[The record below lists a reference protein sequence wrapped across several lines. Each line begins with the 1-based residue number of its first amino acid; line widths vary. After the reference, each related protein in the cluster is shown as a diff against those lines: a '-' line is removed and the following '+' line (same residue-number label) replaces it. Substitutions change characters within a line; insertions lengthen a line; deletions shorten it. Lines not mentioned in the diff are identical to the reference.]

1 MTLTEVMVSL
11 LLSSLL
17 TLALVSLFVSAR
29 RSSLQDEQLATL
41 QEVGRYALSFL
52 SRELEMAG
60 FMGGFDQLEVIDN
73 TALVAPSQSTVTQ
86 DSCLALLLDSQLGVT
101 HFNNVDEFGQE
112 TDYSGQP
119 TGRSLPSDCN
129 LGYRRLVKGS
139 DVVVIRRVKDRSMQE
154 RGFAA
159 DDLIPWVVYLS
170 FSDLS
175 GPASLY
181 WGSNLHA
188 VRALQSRSPQNE
200 LETWEFAPQLIY
212 LREQSD
218 VLCTDQGAL
227 PPELCRIRLKQSGY
241 GLSPPQCLVDGVERI
256 NITFGIDGDRNG
268 MVDQWADVAPTDLSA
283 PIRSAAIDLL
293 VRSAVIEPHYSD
305 PKSYLLGRDLYD
317 PTQDGVGCTEHH
329 RRTSF
334 HTAVETRNLWSLRQ

>member
-60 FMGGFDQLEVIDN
+60 FMGGYDQVEVIDN
-73 TALVAPSQSTVTQ
+73 AALVSTNQSTVPQ
-86 DSCLALLLDSQLGVT
+86 DSCVALLLDSQAGVT
-101 HFNNVDEFGQE
+101 HFNNVNEFGQE
-112 TDYSGQP
+112 TNHLGQS

-139 DVVVIRRVKDRSMQE
+139 DVVVIRRVKDHSIQE
-154 RGFAA
+154 RGFTA
-159 DDLIPWVVYLS
+159 DNLVPWAVYLS

-175 GPASLY
+175 GPAVMHR
-181 WGSNLHA
+181 GSDLNA
-188 VRALQSRSPQNE
+188 VTALQSRSPQRE

-218 VLCTDQGAL
+218 VLCTDQGAP

-256 NITFGIDGDRNG
+256 NITFGIDNDRNG
-268 MVDQWADVAPTDLSA
+268 MVDQWADVPPTDLA
-283 PIRSAAIDLL
+283 ARIRSATVDLL
-293 VRSAVIEPHYSD
+293 VRSAVLEPHYSD
-305 PKSYLLGRDLYD
+305 PKIYLLGRDVYD
-317 PTQDGVGCTEHH
+317 PIQDGVACTEHH

-334 HTAVETRNLWSLRQ
+334 HTAVETRNLWSLRP